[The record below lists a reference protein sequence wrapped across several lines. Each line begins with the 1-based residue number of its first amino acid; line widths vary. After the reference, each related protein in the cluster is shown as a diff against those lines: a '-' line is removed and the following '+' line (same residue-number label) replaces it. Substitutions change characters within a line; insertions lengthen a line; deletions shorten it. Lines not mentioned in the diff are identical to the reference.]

1 MKKFILSA
9 VAASAMAFGGFAHA
23 DLIDGVGKTLS
34 QIFGVPYDPTPPDRP
49 AFPVGTVYTDA
60 NGTRYQ
66 VDPAGRHIPLAQG
79 PAPYAD
85 VVVHGRRRAGLRR
98 RRRRRGEPVRPLSVR
113 RSLPLTPARRRRP
126 RQGRAA
132 DHARDPSWPTRPPGQ
147 AHRHCVIGATGAK

>member
-85 VVVHGRRRAGLRR
+85 VVVPPTVAVAPVFDDDGDGVANQYDRYPYDGRYR
-98 RRRRRGEPVRPLSVR
+98 
-113 RSLPLTPARRRRP
+113 
-126 RQGRAA
+126 
-132 DHARDPSWPTRPPGQ
+132 
-147 AHRHCVIGATGAK
+147 